1 MHSNQKFGA
10 VISCCS
16 IHFLLTKLREKK
28 HNEENSL
35 PFLRCV
41 SGSIRYI
48 FLLRLS
54 VMLRVSSMIRNPVGR
69 LRRRKSSNL
78 FTSAKKKGMTYGH
91 ALLFGARRPE
101 CGFPPS
107 AFECLGAAKPLLHK
121 SRPAV
126 GNLRATHRALSLRLL
141 APNHNRLCWVV
152 ILFLVQTY
160 SYCTFFAAAVYV
172 GAKSPLRPRLF
183 ISAAKK
189 TTPHDPLFL
198 LSQPQPLTLGC
209 GQGRPG
215 GA

>member
-78 FTSAKKKGMTYGH
+78 FTSAMW
-91 ALLFGARRPE
+91 P
-101 CGFPPS
+101 
-107 AFECLGAAKPLLHK
+107 
-121 SRPAV
+121 
-126 GNLRATHRALSLRLL
+126 
-141 APNHNRLCWVV
+141 
-152 ILFLVQTY
+152 Q
-160 SYCTFFAAAVYV
+160 
-172 GAKSPLRPRLF
+172 SPLCGHVFYIRGKKDVIFPLSCVSGPLTGLLRPF
-183 ISAAKK
+183 FDSIYIKYCF
-189 TTPHDPLFL
+189 FL
-198 LSQPQPLTLGC
+198 LI
-209 GQGRPG
+209 RK
-215 GA
+215 GALPCRRCV

>member
-107 AFECLGAAKPLLHK
+107 SFECLGAAKPLLHN

-126 GNLRATHRALSLRLL
+126 GNLRATRRAAQKGRWAILL
-141 APNHNRLCWVV
+141 QRSCQFKIS
-152 ILFLVQTY
+152 ILTVP
-160 SYCTFFAAAVYV
+160 S
-172 GAKSPLRPRLF
+172 
-183 ISAAKK
+183 KK
-189 TTPHDPLFL
+189 KDI
-198 LSQPQPLTLGC
+198 C
-209 GQGRPG
+209 
-215 GA
+215 

>member
-91 ALLFGARRPE
+91 ALLFGAHRPE

-107 AFECLGAAKPLLHK
+107 AFECLGAAKPLLHN

-126 GNLRATHRALSLRLL
+126 GNLRATHRALILLLL
-141 APNHNRLCWVV
+141 APNHNRLCWGNSHKEVAP
-152 ILFLVQTY
+152 Y
-160 SYCTFFAAAVYV
+160 
-172 GAKSPLRPRLF
+172 
-183 ISAAKK
+183 
-189 TTPHDPLFL
+189 
-198 LSQPQPLTLGC
+198 LGTC
-209 GQGRPG
+209 K
-215 GA
+215 

>member
-78 FTSAKKKGMTYGH
+78 FTSAKKKGMTIGH
-91 ALLFGARRPE
+91 ALLFGAPPAQSAASPLRHLKLGGGKAAPAQFPA
-101 CGFPPS
+101 CGREFTRHS
-107 AFECLGAAKPLLHK
+107 
-121 SRPAV
+121 SRTHPA
-126 GNLRATHRALSLRLL
+126 LL